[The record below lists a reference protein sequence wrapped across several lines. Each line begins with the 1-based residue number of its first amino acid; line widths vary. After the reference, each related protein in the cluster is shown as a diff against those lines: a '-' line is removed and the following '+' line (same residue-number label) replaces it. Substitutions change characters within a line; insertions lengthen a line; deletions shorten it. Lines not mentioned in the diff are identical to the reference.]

1 MDIQRINA
9 NIKWQQLTAK
19 EILQIRR
26 EGHDVPNE
34 YQKWASAVTA
44 LMNAPDDVTYEMV
57 DGNTDLESIDKIMGV
72 ERFDIQPTDETE
84 NNIGNESED
93 TEQRPI
99 LETERQEAEE
109 QEDVTLAD
117 VKITTDPNEILK
129 RKLRRGREEI

>member
-19 EILQIRR
+19 EILQMRN
-26 EGHDVPNE
+26 EGHEVPNE

-57 DGNTDLESIDKIMGV
+57 GGNTDLESIDKIMGV
-72 ERFDIQPTDETE
+72 ERFDIQPTDETQ
-84 NNIGNESED
+84 NNIGNENED

-99 LETERQEAEE
+99 FETERSDQEK
-109 QEDVTLAD
+109 EDVTLAD